1 MTKDTCRHCGIDAER
16 TEELAVSAIGTGGF
30 LCAGC
35 LLGYRMLCEAPYGE
49 HRGSRPHMGADVPES
64 LRKAVA

>member
-1 MTKDTCRHCGIDAER
+1 MRKDTCRHCGNDVER
-16 TEELAVSAIGTGGF
+16 TEELSASAIGTGGF

-35 LLGYRMLCEAPYGE
+35 LVGYRMLCAVPYGE
-49 HRGSRPHMGADVPES
+49 HRGSRALDADVPES